1 MGRRALLTAATVAAV
16 VAAGCGGAPP
26 ATCVDVP
33 SGRGCVDVIDGSH
46 RRAAPDTTV
55 GLVGGGDAS
64 LSDLRGRTVVLNF
77 WASWCGPCRA
87 EQPDLNEAHRQLAG
101 DDVAFLGV
109 NLQDSE
115 SNAQAYIREFA
126 IPYPSLFDPSTSF
139 TAQFEGVGPQAIPT
153 TIVIDRDGRVAARL
167 FGTTTAGELAA
178 VVRHVVG
185 EHAAP

>member
-1 MGRRALLTAATVAAV
+1 MVAA
-16 VAAGCGGAPP
+16 ACGAGTP

-33 SGRGCVDVIDGSH
+33 SARGCVDVIDASH
-46 RRAAPDTTV
+46 RRPAPDTTV
-55 GLVGGGDAS
+55 GLVGGGETS

-87 EQPDLNEAHRQLAG
+87 EQPDLNDAYRELAG

-115 SNAQAYIREFA
+115 SNAEAYIREFD

-167 FGTTTAGELAA
+167 FGKTSAPELAA
-178 VVRHVVG
+178 VVRHVAD
-185 EHAAP
+185 EPDAP